1 MELSETSSLP
11 WWKTAIGYQI
21 YPRSF
26 QDSNNDGI
34 GDIKGII
41 NHLTYLKWLG
51 IDFIWIN
58 PIYKS
63 PNIDNGYDISD
74 FQDISEDYGTIED
87 FKRLLD
93 EAHKLNIRVI
103 MDLVVNHTS
112 DQHHWFK
119 EARKSK
125 DNPYHNFYIWQDN
138 INDTRPNDWENFT
151 NDPVWELNE
160 ATNEWYF
167 HLFSPQQPDLNWEN
181 PKVQHKIIDMINWW
195 ADQNIDGFR
204 LDALS
209 HLKKSD
215 FGVSQPTGNNKFSIF
230 SNNQGI
236 DEYLD
241 LLHQT
246 FVKRNLMTVGEAG
259 GVHSDTARF
268 WTGPVG
274 FIDMI
279 FELEHQIRQSTTP
292 PRAER
297 ESFLTILANW
307 QEALN
312 KQGWLGLYIE
322 NHDQPRA
329 ITVYG
334 ANTQAAGKVLATLL
348 LTLRGTP
355 FIYQGQEL
363 GMTNMHFPSPEDIND
378 VATQNTYERLVLTG
392 LSEKDALTEATSWSR
407 DNARTPMQWS
417 KFGFSQSN
425 ETKKKSWILT
435 NTNSASINLH
445 DELLDDQSILHFY
458 RQLIHLRRHDAALQ
472 TGDFKLIRTEIK
484 NVLIFIRQITDQKR
498 LIMINLDDKPLS
510 IVLPASI
517 FLETWWPI
525 MCSSGPFTEITPKMT
540 LFPYQ
545 AMIWKN

>member
-1 MELSETSSLP
+1 MEISGASTLP

-34 GDIKGII
+34 GDINGII
-41 NHLTYLKWLG
+41 NHLAYLKWLD
-51 IDFIWIN
+51 IDFIWLN

-87 FKRLLD
+87 FKKLLD

-112 DQHHWFK
+112 DQHRWFQ

-125 DNPYHNFYIWQDN
+125 DNPYHNFYIWRDN

-151 NDPVWELNE
+151 NDSVWELNE

-209 HLKKSD
+209 HLKKSNFD
-215 FGVSQPTGNNKFSIF
+215 VPQPVGNDKFSIF

-246 FVKRNLMTVGEAG
+246 FAKRNLMTVGEAG
-259 GVHSDTARF
+259 GVHSDTARI
-268 WTGPVG
+268 WTGQVG

-279 FELEHQIRQSTTP
+279 FELEHQVRQSTIP

-334 ANTQAAGKVLATLL
+334 ANTQPAGKVLATLL

-378 VATQNTYERLVLTG
+378 VATQDNYERLVLTG
-392 LSEKDALTEATSWSR
+392 LSVKNALTEATSWSR

-417 KFGFSQSN
+417 KYGFSQSD
-425 ETKKKSWILT
+425 EAKKESWILT
-435 NTNSASINLH
+435 NTNSVSINLH
-445 DELLDDQSILHFY
+445 NELIDNQSMLHYY
-458 RQLIHLRRHDAALQ
+458 RRLIHLRRHDAVLQ
-472 TGDFKLIRTEIK
+472 TGDFKLIKTKIK
-484 NVLIFIRQITDQKR
+484 NILIFIRQIADQKR
-498 LIMINLDDKPLS
+498 LIMLNLDDKPLS
-510 IVLPASI
+510 IVLPDSI

-525 MCSSGPFTEITPKMT
+525 ISSSGPFTKINPKMT
-540 LFPYQ
+540 LLPYQ

>member
-1 MELSETSSLP
+1 M
-11 WWKTAIGYQI
+11 KK
-21 YPRSF
+21 
-26 QDSNNDGI
+26 N
-34 GDIKGII
+34 
-41 NHLTYLKWLG
+41 
-51 IDFIWIN
+51 
-58 PIYKS
+58 
-63 PNIDNGYDISD
+63 
-74 FQDISEDYGTIED
+74 
-87 FKRLLD
+87 KR
-93 EAHKLNIRVI
+93 I
-103 MDLVVNHTS
+103 T
-112 DQHHWFK
+112 
-119 EARKSK
+119 
-125 DNPYHNFYIWQDN
+125 
-138 INDTRPNDWENFT
+138 
-151 NDPVWELNE
+151 
-160 ATNEWYF
+160 
-167 HLFSPQQPDLNWEN
+167 
-181 PKVQHKIIDMINWW
+181 HKIIDMINWW
-195 ADQNIDGFR
+195 ADQSIDGFR

-209 HLKKSD
+209 HLKKSN
-215 FGVSQPTGNNKFSIF
+215 FNVFQPIGNDKFSIF

-246 FVKRNLMTVGEAG
+246 FAKRNLMTVGEAG
-259 GVHSDTARF
+259 GVHSDTARI
-268 WTGPVG
+268 WTGQVG

-279 FELEHQIRQSTTP
+279 FELEHQVRQSTIP

-312 KQGWLGLYIE
+312 KQGWLGLYVE

-334 ANTQAAGKVLATLL
+334 ANTQPAGKSLATLL

-363 GMTNMHFPSPEDIND
+363 GMTNIHFPSPDDIND
-378 VATQNTYERLVLTG
+378 VATQDNYERLVLKG
-392 LSEKDALTEATSWSR
+392 LSVKKALTEATSWSR

-425 ETKKKSWILT
+425 EAQKESWILT

-445 DELLDDQSILHFY
+445 DELLDDQSILHYY
-458 RQLIHLRRHDAALQ
+458 RQLIHLRRHDAVLQ
-472 TGDFKLIRTEIK
+472 TGDFKLIRTEIE
-484 NVLIFIRQITDQKR
+484 NILIFIRQIADQKR

-510 IVLPASI
+510 IVLPDSI

-525 MCSSGPFTEITPKMT
+525 ICSSGPFTEINPKMT
-540 LFPYQ
+540 LLPYQ